1 MAKAKPKRRSL
12 RAPKRSRKV
21 RMVLGGEVAPRRKR
35 GLEGFETFGWSVDS
49 NDNAAPA
56 KVIRVKAAW
65 DAQAKVWYTAETSL
79 PGLQIEANSLFEFY
93 DKLPS
98 AIEVLLEGT
107 GKRKVPF
114 EFIALGHVTIPA

>member
-12 RAPKRSRKV
+12 RAPKRSRKK
-21 RMVLGGEVAPRRKR
+21 RMILGGKVARGRKH

-49 NDNAAPA
+49 NDTAAPA

-93 DKLPS
+93 DKLPG